1 MVGRPRLKAG
11 VTTSAIDLISCLV
24 SKADR
29 PDHPRSSERFNEDQA
44 TYAVRG
50 AEQPDLEQGVAAIR
64 EVLRTLPRNPGVYR
78 MHDAR
83 GDVLYVGK
91 ARALRNRVTNYTQ
104 VTKLPKRL
112 QRMVSQTR
120 SMTIVTTRTEAE
132 ALLLE
137 AQLIKRYRP
146 PYNVLLRDDKSF
158 PFILLR
164 EDHDYPRIQ
173 KHRGARRIK
182 GQYYGPF
189 ASAGSVTRTLNALQK
204 LFLLRSC
211 SDSFFENRSRP
222 CLLYQIKRCSAPCVG
237 RIGESDYDELVEDAK
252 AFLAG
257 KSTNVQGR
265 LSGQMAIAAE
275 RQDYELAAVYRDRLR
290 ALTYIQGS
298 QTVHAEGLG
307 DADVF
312 ALACKAG
319 TVSIQA
325 FFIRGGQN
333 WGHRA
338 FFPAHTNDVPEG
350 EVLSSFLV
358 QFYEDMPPPKR
369 ILLDRDLP
377 DRGLL
382 EEALSARAERKV
394 AIEQPVRGA
403 RRKLIDQAR
412 RNAEEALDRHL
423 AETTTQGKILRDLAE
438 LFELAEPPKR
448 IEVYDNS
455 HIMGTNATGA
465 MIVAGPEGFRKTNY
479 RKFNIKRPETQPGDD
494 FAMMREVL
502 ERRFARLEKED
513 PDRQSGEWP
522 DLLLIDGGKGQLS
535 AVCEVMEEMGVHDVP
550 IVAVSKGPDRNA
562 GRETFHLP
570 GDRELTLPPNSAML
584 FYLQRLRDEAHRF
597 AIGTHRAKRAKSLT
611 TSTLDEVPGIGPNR
625 KRALLMHFG
634 TARAVKG
641 AALDD
646 LEKAPG
652 ISQAM
657 ARQLYDYFHPRG

>member
-1 MVGRPRLKAG
+1 MDRTP
-11 VTTSAIDLISCLV
+11 
-24 SKADR
+24 ADR
-29 PDHPRSSERFNEDQA
+29 PDHPRAAERFNEEQA

-50 AEQPDLEQGVAAIR
+50 DGQPDLEKGIAAIR
-64 EVLRTLPRNPGVYR
+64 AVLKTLPARPGVYR

-91 ARALRNRVTNYTQ
+91 ARTLKSRVTNYIQ
-104 VTKLPKRL
+104 VARLSKRL
-112 QRMVSQTR
+112 QRMIAQTR

-137 AQLIKRYRP
+137 AQLIKRFRP

-164 EDHDYPRIQ
+164 EDHAFPRIQ

-211 SDSFFENRSRP
+211 SDSFFANRSRP
-222 CLLYQIKRCSAPCVG
+222 CLLYQIKRCSAPCVS
-237 RIGESDYDELVEDAK
+237 RIGEQDYGELVEEAK
-252 AFLAG
+252 EFLAG
-257 KSTNVQGR
+257 KSIGVQSR
-265 LSGQMAIAAE
+265 LSRHMAEAAE
-275 RQDYELAAVYRDRLR
+275 RKDYELAAVYRDRLR

-298 QTVHAEGLG
+298 QTVHADGLG

-319 TVSIQA
+319 TMSIQA

-338 FFPAHTNDVPEG
+338 FFPAHTNDVPEA

-358 QFYEDMPPPKR
+358 QFYEDLPPPRR
-369 ILLDRDLP
+369 ILIDRDLA
-377 DRGLL
+377 DRALL
-382 EEALSARAERKV
+382 EEALSERAGRKV
-394 AIEQPVRGA
+394 AIEKPQRGA
-403 RRKLIDQAR
+403 RRKLMEQAQ
-412 RNAEEALDRHL
+412 RNAEEALERHL
-423 AETTTQGKILRDLAE
+423 AETTTQGKILRE
-438 LFELAEPPKR
+438 LVDTFELSDLPKR

-465 MIVAGPEGFRKTNY
+465 MIVAGPEGFRKSSY
-479 RKFNIKRPETQPGDD
+479 RKFNIKRAETQPGDD

-513 PDRQSGEWP
+513 PDRASGEWP

-535 AVCEVMEEMGVHDVP
+535 AVCEVMEDMGVHDVP
-550 IVAVSKGPDRNA
+550 VVAVSKGPDRNA

-570 GDRELTLPPNSAML
+570 GGRELTLAPNSALL

-597 AIGTHRAKRAKSLT
+597 AIGTHRSKRAKSLT
-611 TSTLDEVPGIGPNR
+611 TSTLDDVPGIGPTR

-641 AALDD
+641 AALED

-652 ISQAM
+652 ISKAM
-657 ARQLYDYFHPRG
+657 ARHLYDYFHPRG

>member
-1 MVGRPRLKAG
+1 M
-11 VTTSAIDLISCLV
+11 T
-24 SKADR
+24 KADR
-29 PDHPRSSERFNEDQA
+29 PDHPGAAERFNEAQA
-44 TYAVRG
+44 TDAVRG
-50 AEQPDLEQGVAAIR
+50 ADQPDLEQGVAAIR
-64 EVLRTLPRNPGVYR
+64 TVLKTLPARPGVYR

-91 ARALRNRVTNYTQ
+91 ARVLKNRVTNYTQ
-104 VTKLPKRL
+104 VSKLSKRL

-137 AQLIKRYRP
+137 AQLIKRFRP
-146 PYNVLLRDDKSF
+146 AYNVLLRDDKSF

-164 EDHDYPRIQ
+164 EDHDFPRIQ

-211 SDSFFENRSRP
+211 SDSFFSNRSRP
-222 CLLYQIKRCSAPCVG
+222 CLLFQIKRCSAPCVE
-237 RIGESDYDELVEDAK
+237 RIDQKDYGELVAEAK
-252 AFLAG
+252 EFLAG
-257 KSTNVQGR
+257 KSTGVQTR
-265 LSGQMAIAAE
+265 LSRLMAAAAE
-275 RQDYELAAVYRDRLR
+275 RKDYELAAVYRDRLR

-312 ALACKAG
+312 ALSGKAG
-319 TVSIQA
+319 TISIQA

-338 FFPAHTNDVPEG
+338 FFPVHTNDVPEAD
-350 EVLSSFLV
+350 VLSSFLV
-358 QFYEDMPPPKR
+358 QFYEDMIPPRR
-369 ILLDRDLP
+369 ILIDREIGDQA
-377 DRGLL
+377 LL
-382 EEALSARAERKV
+382 EEALSERAGRKV
-394 AIEQPVRGA
+394 AIEIPQRGA
-403 RRKLIDQAR
+403 RRKLLDQAK
-412 RNAEEALDRHL
+412 RNADEALERRL
-423 AETTTQGKILRDLAE
+423 AETTTQGRILR
-438 LFELAEPPKR
+438 ELAETFELGDTPKR

-465 MIVAGPEGFRKTNY
+465 MIVAGPEGFRKNNY

-502 ERRFARLEKED
+502 ERRFSRLERED

-535 AVCEVMEEMGVHDVP
+535 AVCEVMEDMGVHDVP
-550 IVAVSKGPDRNA
+550 VIGVSKGPDRNA

-570 GDRELTLPPNSAML
+570 GAREITLPPNSALL

-611 TSTLDEVPGIGPNR
+611 TSTLDEVPGIGPGR

-641 AALDD
+641 AALED

-652 ISQAM
+652 ISKAI